1 MKLIYSGV
9 AQLVEQVAVNHF
21 VGGSSP
27 SSGAKKGPVMGPFFI
42 SKYIYRLLIFFNLI
56 GIGFSQDYSIKFDGQ
71 NDYVLIPDNPLLDLT
86 QDYTLEAWI
95 FPESFS
101 WLAGIISKYHT
112 NAANGY
118 ILRLTNQSPHTGLG
132 FDELITSTN
141 ILSANQWYHIA
152 AVKEGPNRKIY
163 INGVEYPLS
172 GSALNVNANNNPI
185 RIGSDYG
192 GRYFDGRIDEVK
204 IWDYARTQE
213 EISSTMYTPP
223 SLEQLGLIAYYN
235 FNSGSG
241 NTLYDQTSNSL
252 NGSIM
257 GGPQWVDGFT
267 ISGILGDVNFDENL
281 NIYDAVMLVAIML
294 GVENGT
300 DLQLNVCD
308 TNQDGLVNI
317 EDVVLLFEWI
327 LDIDYSNRNIL
338 TNGKY
343 TVDEKSIT
351 ILSDGEVAGIEISIS
366 DINSFQTL
374 DFPQGWSW
382 SKNNDHLVAYSTDGS
397 PLPNNFTFFIES
409 GKSVKNIKLVGWGNS
424 VIEAKKYIPPVSFNL
439 RTSPNPFN
447 PKCSISFQVS
457 IDSNIKVN
465 IYNSKGQFLETLAN
479 NYFHQGD
486 HIIYW
491 QPKMYASGIYFVQIS
506 DAITTQNQKVIYL
519 K

>member
-1 MKLIYSGV
+1 M
-9 AQLVEQVAVNHF
+9 VEQVAVNHF

-27 SSGAKKGPVMGPFFI
+27 SSGAKKGPVLGPFFI
-42 SKYIYRLLIFFNLI
+42 SKYIYRFLILFNLI

-71 NDYVLIPDNPLLDLT
+71 NDYVLIPDNSLFDLT

-141 ILSANQWYHIA
+141 LLSANQWYHIA
-152 AVKEGPNRKIY
+152 AVKEGPIRKIY

-172 GSALNVNANNNPI
+172 GSALNVNTNNNPI

-204 IWDYARTQE
+204 IWDSARTQE

-223 SLEQLGLIAYYN
+223 SSDEQGLIAYYN

-257 GGPQWVDGFT
+257 GGTQWVDGFT
-267 ISGILGDVNFDENL
+267 ISGNLGDINFDENL

-294 GVENGT
+294 GNEFGT
-300 DLQLNVCD
+300 NLQLNACD
-308 TNQDGLVNI
+308 TNQDGVINI
-317 EDVVLLFEWI
+317 EDVVLLFQWI
-327 LDIDYSNRNIL
+327 LEIDFSTRSIL
-338 TNGKY
+338 TNGYYKAYDKY
-343 TVDEKSIT
+343 IT
-351 ILSDGEVAGIEISIS
+351 ICTDGEVAGFEISLA
-366 DINSFQTL
+366 DINSAQTL
-374 DFPQGWSW
+374 DLPQGWMW
-382 SKNNDHLVAYSTDGS
+382 NKNSDQLVAYSTDGS
-397 PLPNNFTFFIES
+397 ALPNNFTFFIES
-409 GKSVKNIKLVGWGNS
+409 EKSVKNIKLVGWENS
-424 VIEAKKYIPPVSFNL
+424 VIDAKHYVPSVSFNL

-447 PKCSISFQVS
+447 PKCSISFHAP
-457 IDSNIKVN
+457 IDSNIKIN

-506 DAITTQNQKVIYL
+506 NALTFQNQKVIYL

>member
-1 MKLIYSGV
+1 MVSRNYFKVSY
-9 AQLVEQVAVNHF
+9 
-21 VGGSSP
+21 
-27 SSGAKKGPVMGPFFI
+27 K
-42 SKYIYRLLIFFNLI
+42 R
-56 GIGFSQDYSIKFDGQ
+56 
-71 NDYVLIPDNPLLDLT
+71 
-86 QDYTLEAWI
+86 
-95 FPESFS
+95 
-101 WLAGIISKYHT
+101 
-112 NAANGY
+112 ANGY

-204 IWDYARTQE
+204 IWDNARTQE

-223 SLEQLGLIAYYN
+223 SLEESGLIATIILIQDQ
-235 FNSGSG
+235 

-252 NGSIM
+252 NGSII
-257 GGPQWVDGFT
+257 GRPQWVDGFT

-366 DINSFQTL
+366 TL
-374 DFPQGWSW
+374 ILF
-382 SKNNDHLVAYSTDGS
+382 KH
-397 PLPNNFTFFIES
+397 
-409 GKSVKNIKLVGWGNS
+409 
-424 VIEAKKYIPPVSFNL
+424 
-439 RTSPNPFN
+439 
-447 PKCSISFQVS
+447 
-457 IDSNIKVN
+457 
-465 IYNSKGQFLETLAN
+465 
-479 NYFHQGD
+479 
-486 HIIYW
+486 
-491 QPKMYASGIYFVQIS
+491 
-506 DAITTQNQKVIYL
+506 
-519 K
+519 

>member
-1 MKLIYSGV
+1 MIYSGV

-27 SSGAKKGPVMGPFFI
+27 SSGAKKGPTMGPFFI
-42 SKYIYRLLIFFNLI
+42 SNYIYFLLILLNLT
-56 GIGFSQDYSIKFDGQ
+56 GLGLAQDYSIKFDGQ
-71 NDYVLIPDNPLLDLT
+71 NDYVLISDNSLLDLT

-118 ILRLTNQSPHTGLG
+118 ILRLTNQSPYTGLG

-152 AVKEGPNRKIY
+152 AVKEGTNRKIY
-163 INGVEYPLS
+163 INGIEYPLS

-192 GRYFDGRIDEVK
+192 GRYFDGRIDEVR
-204 IWDYARTQE
+204 IWDIAKTQAEIVSAMDNLPSGE
-213 EISSTMYTPP
+213 EF
-223 SLEQLGLIAYYN
+223 GLIAYYN

-241 NTLYDQTSNSL
+241 NTLFDQTGNAQDGSL
-252 NGSIM
+252 M
-257 GGPQWVDGFT
+257 GNPQWVDGFT

-294 GVENGT
+294 GIENGT
-300 DLQLNVCD
+300 DLQLSACD
-308 TNQDGLVNI
+308 TNQDGLINI

-327 LDIDYSNRNIL
+327 LDIDYHNRNIL

-343 TVDEKSIT
+343 IVDENSIT
-351 ILSDGEVAGIEISIS
+351 ISSEGEVAGIEISIS
-366 DINSFQTL
+366 DMNSFQTL
-374 DFPQGWSW
+374 DLPQGWSW
-382 SKNNDHLVAYSTDGS
+382 NKNSNHLVAYSTDGS
-397 PLPNNFTFFIES
+397 TLPNNFSFFIES
-409 GKSVKNIKLVGWGNS
+409 AKSVKNIKLVGWANS
-424 VIEAKKYIPPVSFNL
+424 VVEAKKYIPPNLFNI
-439 RTSPNPFN
+439 RSSPNPFN
-447 PKCSISFQVS
+447 PKCFISFQVS
-457 IDSNIKVN
+457 NDTKAKVD
-465 IYNSKGQFLETLAN
+465 IYNSNGQYMETLVN
-479 NYFHQGD
+479 RFFREGE
-486 HIIYW
+486 HIINW
-491 QPKMYASGIYFVQIS
+491 QPKTYSSGIYFLHIS
-506 DAITTQNQKVIYL
+506 DFKTSQNQKVIYL